1 VVLIAPA
8 PQISRARN
16 AQFAKKGHKTE
27 CENMRKEMQSFIK
40 HYYAGTSTTQERKM
54 QKEDIFHTQIGA
66 MLLSSMNCI
75 PKK

>member
-1 VVLIAPA
+1 MPNLP
-8 PQISRARN
+8 
-16 AQFAKKGHKTE
+16 KKGHKTE

-40 HYYAGTSTTQERKM
+40 HYYAGRSTTQERKM